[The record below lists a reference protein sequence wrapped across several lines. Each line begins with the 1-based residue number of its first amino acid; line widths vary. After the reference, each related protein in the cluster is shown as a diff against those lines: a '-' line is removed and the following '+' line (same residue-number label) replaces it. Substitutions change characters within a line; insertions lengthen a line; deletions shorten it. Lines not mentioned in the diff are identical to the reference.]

1 MSTCNIGVKKVFFC
15 VLLALCLMQPSSG
28 YTIECLSVDFD
39 CGDIPQTLASVC
51 RVYKPFVPFNQP
63 FITKRRR
70 SVSNST
76 QLPIEC
82 SSPFFHPRAT
92 HLTKAKADE
101 GSVMAL
107 EMPSEIRDMFISQE
121 KANMMLQSNRRLRR
135 HGQRNTPRDECCAVK
150 DCCTFEEVAEYC
162 VEVRPGALTC
172 ERPQDGSSPMVPN
185 CTPAVPES

>member
-76 QLPIEC
+76 QLPIES

-92 HLTKAKADE
+92 HLRKAKADE
-101 GSVMAL
+101 GCVMAL
-107 EMPSEIRDMFISQE
+107 EMPREIRDMFLSQE
-121 KANMMLQSNRRLRR
+121 EANAMLHSSRRLRR
-135 HGQRNTPRDECCAVK
+135 EGERRTVRDECCSNTSFRA
-150 DCCTFEEVAEYC
+150 CTFEEVAEYC
-162 VEVRPGALTC
+162 AEVKPGALTC
-172 ERPQDGSSPMVPN
+172 DRP
-185 CTPAVPES
+185 